1 MLLYTTVDSRVVVS
15 FDTKDSR
22 SGFWNVVYQ
31 RNVVLSCGGATRKKS
46 GGGGFARLWS
56 LVRVGVASKM
66 GLPFFPICNFLR
78 YIFRCY
84 FSKKRM
90 FFSQQKKTCSILIKG
105 ERILFVSRLKAK
117 RRELAKA
124 GWFFDGRDVDERR
137 SESVREQRNVIRRG
151 ALCCCYCF
159 FFNRARF
166 EFVKH

>member
-22 SGFWNVVYQ
+22 SCFWNVVYQ

-46 GGGGFARLWS
+46 GGGGFARLQS
-56 LVRVGVASKM
+56 LVRVVVASKM
-66 GLPFFPICNFLR
+66 GLPFFQFAIFCDTFFVV
-78 YIFRCY
+78 IFRKNACFLVNRKRRAR
-84 FSKKRM
+84 FS
-90 FFSQQKKTCSILIKG
+90 SNKG

-159 FFNRARF
+159 FFQSRAI
-166 EFVKH
+166 